1 MTDSKKV
8 NVVLPPILFESFQEF
23 LSMYQSLYSKSSTMK
38 KRSPLMI
45 VGAPGVGKTLF
56 SEVFVEYYKK
66 EYSVPDSKIKRIN
79 IAAIPK
85 DLIESSL
92 FGYKKGAFTG
102 AVNNYAGLVGELE
115 EGIIVFDEIGELS
128 KEVQAKLLTF
138 IEDGYYYSLGDDKK
152 KESKGLQIVATT
164 NRTFEDRCFRQ
175 DFFDRFYPFYML
187 PLYKRREDILYY
199 WAYLFPE
206 LTKKLTMTEILT
218 ILTHNWPGNVR
229 EIERVGQQII
239 ASMDYLNKYAGGA
252 TCNRPLSTM
261 LPEYSEMSILH
272 ALPIWEELQNSDVDH
287 KFLESVM
294 NRYGLGLSYE
304 QNKKPLAAYKF
315 HLVKYEDHSSSKFN
329 IEYFKAIKQFDLA
342 FEGLTH
348 YCNLFRQHIHG
359 DKNLL
364 DLTKGYYDPILEEIH
379 SYTFEKEKDK
389 KKLKKHLELIMDL
402 NKFALLKAGIDKKP
416 EPVKDDNTGDETL
429 DILSMTQ
436 ENLLKMYYKGLID
449 ASDGNKAEAA
459 KKAGLNYRTFL
470 SSLRK
475 YDI

>member
-8 NVVLPPILFESFQEF
+8 NMVLPPILLNSLQEF
-23 LSMYQSLYSKSSTMK
+23 QSMYQSLYSVRSTMK
-38 KRSPLMI
+38 KKSPLMI
-45 VGAPGVGKTLF
+45 VGAPGVGKSLF
-56 SEVFVEYYKK
+56 SEVFVASYKK
-66 EYSVPDSKIKRIN
+66 EYAVADGKIKRLN

-85 DLIESSL
+85 NLIESSL

-102 AVNNYAGLVGELE
+102 AVKDYAGLVGELE

-128 KEVQAKLLTF
+128 KAVQAKLLTF
-138 IEDGYYYSLGDDKK
+138 IEDGYYYSLGDDQKK
-152 KESKGLQIVATT
+152 NSKGLQIVATT
-164 NRTFEDRCFRQ
+164 NRTFEGGCFRQ
-175 DFFDRFYPFYML
+175 DFYDRFYPFYML
-187 PLYKRREDILYY
+187 PLHKRREDILYY

-206 LTKKLTMTEILT
+206 LTKKLTMTEVLT

-239 ASMDYLNKYAGGA
+239 ASMDYLNKYADGA

-272 ALPIWEELQNSDVDH
+272 VRPIWEDLQNYDVDH

-304 QNKKPLAAYKF
+304 QNKKPLAAYKA
-315 HLVKYEDHSSSKFN
+315 HRVTYEDHTSSKFN

-348 YCNLFRQHIHG
+348 YCNLFRQYILG

-364 DLTKGYYDPILEEIH
+364 DLTKGYYDPKLEEIH
-379 SYTFEKEKDK
+379 SYTFEKEKNK
-389 KKLKKHLELIMDL
+389 KKLKKHLDLILDL
-402 NKFALLKAGIDKKP
+402 DKFALIQAGINKES
-416 EPVKDDNTGDETL
+416 EPVKNNNTDNEAL

-436 ENLLKMYYKGLID
+436 ENLLKMYYKSLID
-449 ASDGNKAEAA
+449 VSDGNKAEAA

-470 SSLRK
+470 SSLKK
-475 YDI
+475 YYI